1 MPPTPSDEDPDNVPD
16 ELVPDPQVQREFG
29 ISKMTLHRWTND
41 PRLRFPPKVKIR
53 ERNFRSRKQIETFK
67 ARVLRQALK
76 QARRS
81 PDVTQH
87 ASE

>member
-1 MPPTPSDEDPDNVPD
+1 MPQISTSPSDTALD

-29 ISKMTLHRWTND
+29 VSKMTLHRWTLD
-41 PRLRFPPKVKIR
+41 PRLRFPPKIKIR
-53 ERNFRSRKQIETFK
+53 ERNFRSRKQLEKFK
-67 ARVLRQALK
+67 ARMLRQALK

-81 PDVTQH
+81 PGVTQH

>member
-1 MPPTPSDEDPDNVPD
+1 MFPPSDEAPDDVPD

-29 ISKMTLHRWTND
+29 INKMTLHRWTKD
-41 PRLRFPPKVKIR
+41 PALDFPTKIKIR
-53 ERNFRSRKQIETFK
+53 DRNFRSRRQLEAFKQ
-67 ARVLRQALK
+67 RMLRQALK

-81 PDVTQH
+81 PEVTQH